1 MFFFFMSQFN
11 ANVMNTTG
19 LRTRSKIS
27 RNIIPISC
35 MNLYILSMIRMRIYA
50 AYRKSAEIYVTKST
64 QKIPTNT
71 ISLKINKNRKCFK
84 RVHKIQ
90 SNQCGHLFSLGQLCD
105 TLIHQGSIEVW
116 TRSRSPCHFVPYQS
130 GHVYFMIILY
140 FFYQN

>member
-1 MFFFFMSQFN
+1 MYEFVFLPM
-11 ANVMNTTG
+11 M
-19 LRTRSKIS
+19 
-27 RNIIPISC
+27 
-35 MNLYILSMIRMRIYA
+35 RMRIYA
-50 AYRKSAEIYVTKST
+50 AYHKNAEIYVTKST

-71 ISLKINKNRKCFK
+71 INLKINKNRKCFK

-90 SNQCGHLFSLGQLCD
+90 SNKCGHLFSLGQLCD

-140 FFYQN
+140 FFYQNWVCFFFSFFLLEQSCRRCGSFSFGRKIMQFA